1 MLAEKKH
8 PRSLTPKP
16 TVAEAK
22 MWERVYPAT
31 SRGIKPLPPAKISV
45 PFGSGSVH
53 WASPMRQP
61 TSDLRIRTAQPL
73 LSPAML
79 EEDLP
84 LGESGAALVDAARR
98 AIGDILRGRDDRL
111 LAVVGPCSI
120 HDPAAALAYA
130 RQLKPVAD
138 RLARDLLVVMRVYF
152 EKPRTTIG
160 WKGLINDPHLDGS
173 FQVNTGLRL
182 ARRLMLDINAAG
194 LPIGTEFLDTTLGQY
209 YADLVSWAAI
219 GARTTESQ
227 IHRELASGLSM
238 PVGFKNRTD
247 GDLQVAVDAIVSARH
262 PHCFPSLT
270 REGAAAV
277 LATTGNPE
285 GHIVLRGGS
294 RSGPNY
300 DHATVHE
307 AEILLR
313 EAGALPAVLVDC
325 SHGNSGKNP
334 AQQVKVAADIAAQV
348 AAGERALI
356 GFMLE
361 SNLVGGSQVHEP
373 GRPLTPGQSIT
384 DACLSFEE
392 TLPLLETLAAAAAA
406 RRAGR

>member
-1 MLAEKKH
+1 
-8 PRSLTPKP
+8 
-16 TVAEAK
+16 
-22 MWERVYPAT
+22 
-31 SRGIKPLPPAKISV
+31 
-45 PFGSGSVH
+45 
-53 WASPMRQP
+53 MRQP
-61 TSDLRIRTAQPL
+61 TSDLRIRTARPL
-73 LSPAML
+73 LSPAIL

-84 LGESGAALVDAARR
+84 LPEAGAALVDAARR
-98 AIGDILRGRDDRL
+98 AIGEVLRGRDDRL
-111 LAVVGPCSI
+111 LAIVGPCSI
-120 HDPAAALAYA
+120 HDPAAALEYA
-130 RQLKPVAD
+130 RKLKPVAD

-152 EKPRTTIG
+152 EKPRTTVG

-182 ARRLMLDINAAG
+182 ARRLMLDINATG

-247 GDLQVAVDAIVSARH
+247 GDVQVAVDAVVSARH

-270 REGAAAV
+270 REGAPAV

-294 RSGPNY
+294 RSGPNF
-300 DHATVHE
+300 DRDTIRRV
-307 AEILLR
+307 AELL
-313 EAGALPAVLVDC
+313 EKAGALPVVMVDC
-325 SHGNSGKNP
+325 SHGNIGKKHEE
-334 AQQVKVAADIAAQV
+334 QIRVAGQLAEQIAG
-348 AAGERALI
+348 GEQALI

-361 SNLVGGSQVHEP
+361 SNLVGGAQKHEP
-373 GRPLTPGQSIT
+373 GRALTFGQSIT
-384 DACLSFEE
+384 DACLSLDE
-392 TLPLLETLAAAAAA
+392 TVPVLEQLAAAAAA
-406 RRAGR
+406 RRARG

>member
-1 MLAEKKH
+1 
-8 PRSLTPKP
+8 
-16 TVAEAK
+16 
-22 MWERVYPAT
+22 
-31 SRGIKPLPPAKISV
+31 
-45 PFGSGSVH
+45 
-53 WASPMRQP
+53 MRPP
-61 TSDLRIRTAQPL
+61 TSDLRISTARPL
-73 LSPAML
+73 LSPAIL

-84 LGESGAALVDAARR
+84 LSAAGAALVQSARQ
-98 AIGDILRGRDDRL
+98 AVGDILASRDDRL
-111 LAVVGPCSI
+111 LAIVGPCSI
-120 HDPAAALAYA
+120 HDPAAALDYA
-130 RQLKPVAD
+130 RKLKPVAD

-270 REGAAAV
+270 REGAPAV
-277 LATTGNPE
+277 LGTTGNPE
-285 GHIVLRGGS
+285 GHLVLRGGS
-294 RSGPNY
+294 RTGPNY
-300 DHATVHE
+300 GRESIHQA
-307 AEILLR
+307 AALLKKSGSL
-313 EAGALPAVLVDC
+313 AVVLVDC
-325 SHGNSGKNP
+325 SHDNSGKKHD
-334 AQQVKVAADIAAQV
+334 QQEQVAADLAAQV

-361 SNLVGGSQVHEP
+361 SNLVGGAQQHEP

-384 DACLSFEE
+384 DACLSFDE
-392 TLPLLETLAAAAAA
+392 TVPVLEKLAQGAAA
-406 RRAGR
+406 RRQQKV